1 MKNLFITVCFL
12 CSLNY
17 CFATLTTPNLTSPA
31 NGSTNKAP
39 DELLDWSA
47 SSGQTAYEYRY
58 GVTSN
63 LSNAPILTVS
73 ASQANS
79 SNLLFGTIY
88 YWQVTLE

>member
-63 LSNAPILTVS
+63 LSNAPILTDLIS
-73 ASQANS
+73 PS
-79 SNLLFGTIY
+79 LP
-88 YWQVTLE
+88 LEPIRVISFS